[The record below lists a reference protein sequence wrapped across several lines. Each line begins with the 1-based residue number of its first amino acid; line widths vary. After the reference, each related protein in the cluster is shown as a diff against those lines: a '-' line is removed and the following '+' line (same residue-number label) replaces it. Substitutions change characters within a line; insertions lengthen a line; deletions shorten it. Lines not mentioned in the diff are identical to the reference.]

1 MTPRAK
7 NFRRQWG
14 KAWRLRI
21 YGGPHKSSFDLHRAG
36 GLWVW
41 AMLFVLAWSS
51 VFFNLK
57 EVYNPVTKAP
67 LPTQAATRFRE
78 HVPRLA
84 EPRYEPLIDRKE
96 ALAVARRL
104 VAEHARH
111 ADLP

>member
-1 MTPRAK
+1 
-7 NFRRQWG
+7 
-14 KAWRLRI
+14 
-21 YGGPHKSSFDLHRAG
+21 
-36 GLWVW
+36 
-41 AMLFVLAWSS
+41 VLAWSS
-51 VFFNLK
+51 VSFNLK

-67 LPTQAATRFRE
+67 LATQAATRFRE